1 MKKLLL
7 MALVL
12 MAIVA
17 PVASVAHADY
27 SNDKSIQA
35 P

>member
-1 MKKLLL
+1 MKRLLF
-7 MALVL
+7 LVFAL

-17 PVASVAHADY
+17 PLAGVAHADY
-27 SNDKSIQA
+27 SMDETIQA